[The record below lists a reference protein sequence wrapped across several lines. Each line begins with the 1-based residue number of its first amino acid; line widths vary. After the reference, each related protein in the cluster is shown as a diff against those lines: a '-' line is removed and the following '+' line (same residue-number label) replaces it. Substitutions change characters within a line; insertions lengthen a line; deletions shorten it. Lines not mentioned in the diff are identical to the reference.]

1 MHVSFLPKTFRIPGL
16 LNNIH
21 CLEFYQTEFPEHCVK
36 MFLSPIDMQLKD
48 PKLPYGKFL
57 FPCPLSTTSPNCA

>member
-1 MHVSFLPKTFRIPGL
+1 MHVSFFPKTFRIPGL
-16 LNNIH
+16 LDNIH
-21 CLEFYQTEFPEHCVK
+21 CLEFYQLPEHCVK

-57 FPCPLSTTSPNCA
+57 FPYPLSTTSPNCA